1 MQLHR
6 LAAALAFAI
15 SSGAAAGAQD
25 APEALPEGEGREET
39 FYACTA
45 CHGFGLVAQQ
55 GMTRELWDDTLTL
68 MVERNNM
75 QPLDGKERALVLD
88 YLTHAFPQRRRGR
101 PSPFLK

>member
-1 MQLHR
+1 MQLPR
-6 LAAALAFAI
+6 LAAALALAVTT
-15 SSGAAAGAQD
+15 GAAAGALD

-55 GMTRELWDDTLTL
+55 GMTRALWDETLTL

-75 QPLDGKERALVLD
+75 QPLEEKERVLVLD
-88 YLTHAFPQRRRGR
+88 YLTQAFPPRRRGR